1 MVGSEKGEIAIIDLS
16 TFGVVQRIAAPF
28 DRCRVASVLFV
39 SATMVL
45 VMYNK
50 NRESSVLQ
58 MLVPTKD
65 GDGVKWSRSRER
77 CFKSHVFCCM
87 HYM

>member
-1 MVGSEKGEIAIIDLS
+1 MVGSEKGEIAIVDLS

-50 NRESSVLQ
+50 DRESSVLHL
-58 MLVPTKD
+58 LVPTKD
-65 GDGVKWSRSRER
+65 GDAVKWSKSRELWFR
-77 CFKSHVFCCM
+77 KRVLCCM
-87 HYM
+87 RYM